1 MAGVQG
7 IVGNNPYL
15 LRPRLGHPRQLLQAL
30 PYLVHPWTRTSSIPG
45 RACRYARTVLVLL
58 TVSMVLSACGRSPTV
73 DGPPHGRVD
82 VASVP
87 DAQPKVEARSRYGNP
102 SSYTVLGKRYYTLGT
117 SNGYRERGIASWYG
131 SKFHGRRTSS
141 GDAYDM
147 YAMTAAHKTLPLPT
161 YVRVT
166 NLENRR
172 SVVLRVNDR
181 GPFHA
186 NRIID
191 LTYTSASKLGI
202 LAKGT
207 GYVEVVALDP
217 RSPEPVIAENAIR
230 SPESLQLYLQTGS
243 FSVRTNA
250 EQMKWRMQSVSGG
263 PVNIE
268 PVQIGGRTTY
278 RVRVGPIASVTKA
291 DRLAQQIS
299 DLGLETPRIV
309 IE

>member
-1 MAGVQG
+1 V
-7 IVGNNPYL
+7 
-15 LRPRLGHPRQLLQAL
+15 
-30 PYLVHPWTRTSSIPG
+30 
-45 RACRYARTVLVLL
+45 
-58 TVSMVLSACGRSPTV
+58 
-73 DGPPHGRVD
+73 
-82 VASVP
+82 
-87 DAQPKVEARSRYGNP
+87 YG
-102 SSYTVLGKRYYTLGT
+102 TRYYILAT
-117 SNGYRERGIASWYG
+117 SDGYSERGIASWYG
-131 SKFHGRRTSS
+131 TKFHGRRTSS
-141 GDAYDM
+141 GDQYDM
-147 YAMTAAHKTLPLPT
+147 YAMSAAHKTLPLPT

-191 LTYTSASKLGI
+191 LSYTAASKLGI

-217 RSPEPVIAENAIR
+217 RSPEPVMVKNATP
-230 SPESLQLYLQTGS
+230 SSVTEVVQLYLQTGS
-243 FSVRTNA
+243 FRVRSNA

-278 RVRVGPIASVTKA
+278 RVRVGPIANVTKA
-291 DRLAQQIS
+291 DRLAQRIA

>member
-1 MAGVQG
+1 MLAVA
-7 IVGNNPYL
+7 I
-15 LRPRLGHPRQLLQAL
+15 
-30 PYLVHPWTRTSSIPG
+30 
-45 RACRYARTVLVLL
+45 
-58 TVSMVLSACGRSPTV
+58 VLSACGRSPTV
-73 DGPPHGRVD
+73 DGGPTGSVD
-82 VASVP
+82 VASIP
-87 DAQPKVEARSRYGNP
+87 DAQPKVEPRSRYGNP
-102 SSYTVLGKRYYTLGT
+102 SSYTVYGTRYHTLAT
-117 SNGYRERGIASWYG
+117 SDGYRERGIASWYG
-131 SKFHGRRTSS
+131 TKFHGRRTSS
-141 GDAYDM
+141 GDSYDM
-147 YAMTAAHKTLPLPT
+147 YAMSAAHKTLPLPT

-166 NLENRR
+166 NLKNGR

-191 LTYTSASKLGI
+191 LSYTAASKLGI

-217 RSPEPVIAENAIR
+217 RSSEPVMAKDPTPTPTPTP
-230 SPESLQLYLQTGS
+230 SPAREVVQLYLQTGS
-243 FSVRTNA
+243 FSVRANA

-263 PVNIE
+263 PVNIQ

-278 RVRVGPIASVTKA
+278 RVRVGPIADVTKA
-291 DRLAQQIS
+291 DRLAQRIA

>member
-1 MAGVQG
+1 MEGGSAGDCREQSL
-7 IVGNNPYL
+7 P
-15 LRPRLGHPRQLLQAL
+15 AS

-45 RACRYARTVLVLL
+45 LACRYARTVLVLL
-58 TVSMVLSACGRSPTV
+58 TVGMVLSACGRSPTV
-73 DGPPHGRVD
+73 DGAPRGSVD

-87 DAQPKVEARSRYGNP
+87 DALPKVEPRSRYGNP

-131 SKFHGRRTSS
+131 TKFHGRRTSS

-166 NLENRR
+166 NLENQR

-191 LTYTSASKLGI
+191 LTYTAASKLGI

-217 RSPEPVIAENAIR
+217 RSPEPVIAENAIP

-243 FSVRTNA
+243 FSVRANA

>member
-1 MAGVQG
+1 MLEKSARDIAVSKGEVSGGVSAY
-7 IVGNNPYL
+7 P
-15 LRPRLGHPRQLLQAL
+15 
-30 PYLVHPWTRTSSIPG
+30 
-45 RACRYARTVLVLL
+45 YARAALVLL
-58 TVSMVLSACGRSPTV
+58 AAATVLSACGGSPTV
-73 DGPPHGRVD
+73 DGGPSGSVD
-82 VASVP
+82 VASIP
-87 DAQPKVEARSRYGNP
+87 DAQPKVEPRSRYGNP
-102 SSYTVLGKRYYTLGT
+102 SSYTVYGTRYHTLKT
-117 SNGYRERGIASWYG
+117 SDGYSERGIASWYG
-131 SKFHGRRTSS
+131 TKFHGRRTSS
-141 GDAYDM
+141 GDSYDM
-147 YAMTAAHKTLPLPT
+147 YAMSAAHKTLPLPT

-181 GPFHA
+181 GPFQA

-191 LTYTSASKLGI
+191 LSYTAASKLGI

-217 RSPEPVIAENAIR
+217 RSPESVMVKNPAATPRPAREAV
-230 SPESLQLYLQTGS
+230 QLYLQTGS
-243 FSVRTNA
+243 FSVRANA

-263 PVNIE
+263 PVNIT

-278 RVRVGPIASVTKA
+278 RVRVGPIANVTKA
-291 DRLAQQIS
+291 DRLAQRIA

>member
-1 MAGVQG
+1 MLKGEVGGGVAAW
-7 IVGNNPYL
+7 PY
-15 LRPRLGHPRQLLQAL
+15 
-30 PYLVHPWTRTSSIPG
+30 G
-45 RACRYARTVLVLL
+45 RAALVLL
-58 TVSMVLSACGRSPTV
+58 AATIVLTACGRFPTV
-73 DGPPHGRVD
+73 DGGPPGSVD

-87 DAQPKVEARSRYGNP
+87 DAQPKAEPRSRYGNP
-102 SSYTVLGKRYYTLGT
+102 SSYTVYGTRYYILAT
-117 SNGYRERGIASWYG
+117 SDGYSERGIASWYG
-131 SKFHGRRTSS
+131 TKFHGRRTSS
-141 GDAYDM
+141 GDNYDM
-147 YAMTAAHKTLPLPT
+147 YAMSAAHKTLPLPT

-191 LTYTSASKLGI
+191 LSYTAASKLGI

-217 RSPEPVIAENAIR
+217 RSPEPVMVKNATP
-230 SPESLQLYLQTGS
+230 SPVTEVVQLYLQTGS
-243 FSVRTNA
+243 FRVRANA

-268 PVQIGGRTTY
+268 PVLIGGRTTY
-278 RVRVGPIASVTKA
+278 RVRVGPIANVTKA
-291 DRLAQQIS
+291 DRLAQRIA

>member
-1 MAGVQG
+1 MA
-7 IVGNNPYL
+7 
-15 LRPRLGHPRQLLQAL
+15 
-30 PYLVHPWTRTSSIPG
+30 SI
-45 RACRYARTVLVLL
+45 
-58 TVSMVLSACGRSPTV
+58 S
-73 DGPPHGRVD
+73 
-82 VASVP
+82 
-87 DAQPKVEARSRYGNP
+87 DAQPKVEPRSRYGNP
-102 SSYTVLGKRYYTLGT
+102 SSYTVFGKRYHPLGT
-117 SNGYRERGIASWYG
+117 SDGYRERGIASWYG
-131 SKFHGRRTSS
+131 TKFHGRRTSS
-141 GDAYDM
+141 GDNYDM
-147 YAMTAAHKTLPLPT
+147 YAMSAAHKTLPLPT

-191 LTYTSASKLGI
+191 LSYTAAWKLGI

-217 RSPEPVIAENAIR
+217 RSSEPVIVEKATP
-230 SPESLQLYLQTGS
+230 SPVTEAVQLYLQTGS
-243 FSVRTNA
+243 FSVRANA

-263 PVNIE
+263 SVNIE

-278 RVRVGPIASVTKA
+278 RVRVGPIADVTKA
-291 DRLAQQIS
+291 DRLAQQIA

>member
-1 MAGVQG
+1 MPKGEVAGGV
-7 IVGNNPYL
+7 VAWPF
-15 LRPRLGHPRQLLQAL
+15 
-30 PYLVHPWTRTSSIPG
+30 S
-45 RACRYARTVLVLL
+45 RAALVLL
-58 TVSMVLSACGRSPTV
+58 AAIIVLSACGRSPIV
-73 DGPPHGRVD
+73 DGAPPGPVD

-87 DAQPKVEARSRYGNP
+87 DAQPKVEPRSRYGNP
-102 SSYTVLGKRYYTLGT
+102 SSYTVYGTRYHTLAT
-117 SNGYRERGIASWYG
+117 SDGYRERGIASWYG
-131 SKFHGRRTSS
+131 TKFQGRRTSS
-141 GDAYDM
+141 GDQYDM
-147 YAMTAAHKTLPLPT
+147 YAMSAAHKTLPLPT

-191 LTYTSASKLGI
+191 LSYTAAWKLGI

-217 RSPEPVIAENAIR
+217 RSSDPVMVKNAAP
-230 SPESLQLYLQTGS
+230 SPAAKAVQLYLQTGS
-243 FSVRTNA
+243 FSVRANA

-278 RVRVGPIASVTKA
+278 RVRVGPIANVTKA
-291 DRLAQQIS
+291 DRLAQRIA